1 MEFFYYAR
9 RCRLKIMV
17 SLDLLALTHY
27 IFLKKGSPVM
37 PESRLRNL
45 PIEFVVK
52 ILALVKDL
60 KSQH

>member
-17 SLDLLALTHY
+17 SLDLLALMHY
-27 IFLKKGSPVM
+27 ISQKGSPVM